1 MDNFEQRQFDVYSQ
15 FMEGRI
21 KAFYREVYA
30 LLIVYAERLLW
41 RGLSYLAE
49 DCVQMPCSRP
59 MASAARCALPPT

>member
-1 MDNFEQRQFDVYSQ
+1 MDNFEQRQLDVYSQ

-30 LLIVYAERLLW
+30 LLIVYAECLLG
-41 RGLSYLAE
+41 RGGYLAE

>member
-1 MDNFEQRQFDVYSQ
+1 MDNFEQRQLDVYSQ

-30 LLIVYAERLLW
+30 FSLSMPNACSGGGFPIW
-41 RGLSYLAE
+41 RKTV
-49 DCVQMPCSRP
+49 CRMPCSRP